1 VTNRKFTKG
10 NTMKIHSR
18 AAALALSALLALPF
32 ALHSAF
38 AADYPTKPVRMIV
51 TFPPGG
57 GMDTMARLIAGPL
70 GDRLKQPVVVDN
82 RPGASGL
89 IGAEA
94 AAKSAPDGYTLLMGS
109 ADTHAINPAVFT
121 NIRYDAIK
129 DFAPVALLGDLPM
142 TLVVNPSVPATTI
155 EEFLRVVKE
164 RPGKMTYSSWG
175 IGSGSQIAME
185 TILQPGGLQMLHVPF
200 PGSAPAIAA
209 VIGGQVDAMMVTLPT
224 SEGNHAS
231 GRVRILGVTPIR
243 RPAGS
248 PDYPRAGMPPDV
260 AIWVGVFAPAKTDPA
275 IVAQLNRDIKSLM
288 DDPAV
293 RASFA
298 KTGLEVV
305 PTIAPPAEFAR
316 FVESSYASWG
326 KTVRAANIKVEL
338 K

>member
-1 VTNRKFTKG
+1 MATGNR
-10 NTMKIHSR
+10 
-18 AAALALSALLALPF
+18 F
-32 ALHSAF
+32 AMF
-38 AADYPTKPVRMIV
+38 AATFVLVAPLIGAPVSASDYPNKPVKMIV

-57 GMDTMARLIAGPL
+57 GMDTMARLLSGPL
-70 GDRLKQPVVVDN
+70 QDRLKQPIIVDN
-82 RPGASGL
+82 RPGASGM

-94 AAKSAPDGYTLLMGS
+94 AAKSLPDGYTLILGS

-142 TLVVNPSVPATTI
+142 TLVVNPSVPANSI
-155 EEFLRVVKE
+155 EEFLRIVKE
-164 RPGKMTYSSWG
+164 RPGKLTYSSWG

-185 TILQPGGLQMLHVPF
+185 TILQPGKLEMLHVPF

-209 VIGGQVDAMMVTLPT
+209 LMGGQVDAMMVTLPT
-224 SEGNHAS
+224 SEPNHIA

-248 PDYPRAGMPPDV
+248 PDYPRAGMPPDLG
-260 AIWVGVFAPAKTDPA
+260 IWVGVFAPAKTDPA
-275 IVAQLNRDIKSLM
+275 IVAQLNRELKAML
-288 DDPAV
+288 DDAAV

-316 FVESSYASWG
+316 FVAASNASWG
-326 KTVRAANIKVEL
+326 KTVREAKIQVDL

>member
-1 VTNRKFTKG
+1 VATSNR
-10 NTMKIHSR
+10 
-18 AAALALSALLALPF
+18 LALLAATFVLAAP
-32 ALHSAF
+32 LAF
-38 AADYPTKPVRMIV
+38 AQGYPNKPVKMIV

-57 GMDTMARLIAGPL
+57 GMDTMARLLAGPL
-70 GDRLKQPVVVDN
+70 QDRLKQPVVVEN
-82 RPGASGL
+82 RPGASGM

-94 AAKSAPDGYTLLMGS
+94 AAKSPPDGYTLLMGS

-142 TLVVNPSVPATTI
+142 TLVVNPSVPAKNI
-155 EEFLRVVKE
+155 EEFLRLVKE

-185 TILQPGGLQMLHVPF
+185 TILQPGKLQMLHVPF
-200 PGSAPAIAA
+200 QGTAPAIAA
-209 VIGGQVDAMMVTLPT
+209 LMGGQVDAMMVTLPT
-224 SEGNHAS
+224 SEPNHIS
-231 GRVRILGVTPIR
+231 GKVRILGVTPIR

-260 AIWVGVFAPAKTDPA
+260 GIWVGVFAPAKTDPA
-275 IVAQLNRDIKSLM
+275 IVAQLNREMKALM
-288 DDPAV
+288 DDATV

-305 PTIAPPAEFAR
+305 PSVTPPAEFAR
-316 FVESSYASWG
+316 FVEASYASWG
-326 KTVRAANIKVEL
+326 KTVRAANIQVDL
-338 K
+338 KQ

>member
-1 VTNRKFTKG
+1 MATRNRFA
-10 NTMKIHSR
+10 ML
-18 AAALALSALLALPF
+18 AAALVLAVPFIGASVSAQ
-32 ALHSAF
+32 
-38 AADYPTKPVRMIV
+38 DYPNKPVKMIV

-57 GMDTMARLIAGPL
+57 GMDTMARLLSGPL
-70 GDRLKQPVVVDN
+70 QERLKQPIIVDN
-82 RPGASGL
+82 RPGASGM

-94 AAKSAPDGYTLLMGS
+94 AAKSPPDGYSLILGS

-142 TLVVNPSVPATTI
+142 TLVVNPSVPANTI
-155 EEFLRVVKE
+155 EEFLRIVKE
-164 RPGKMTYSSWG
+164 RPGKLTYSSWG

-185 TILQPGGLQMLHVPF
+185 TILQPDKLQMLHVPF

-209 VIGGQVDAMMVTLPT
+209 LMGGQVDAMMVTLPT
-224 SEGNHAS
+224 SEPNHIA

-248 PDYPRAGMPPDV
+248 PDYPRAGMPPDLG
-260 AIWVGVFAPAKTDPA
+260 IWVGVFAPAKTDPA
-275 IVAQLNRDIKSLM
+275 IVAQLNRELKALM

-305 PTIAPPAEFAR
+305 PTVASPAEFAH
-316 FVESSYASWG
+316 FVAASNASWG
-326 KTVRAANIKVEL
+326 KTVREAKIQVDL

>member
-1 VTNRKFTKG
+1 
-10 NTMKIHSR
+10 MKIRSR
-18 AAALALSALLALPF
+18 FAALAATLVFAAPF
-32 ALHSAF
+32 FAAPVS
-38 AADYPTKPVRMIV
+38 AADYPNKPVRVIV

-57 GMDTMARLIAGPL
+57 GMDNMARLLSGPL

-82 RPGASGL
+82 RPGASGM

-94 AAKSAPDGYTLLMGS
+94 AAKAAPDGYTLILGS
-109 ADTHAINPAVFT
+109 ADTHAINPAVFS

-142 TLVVNPSVPATTI
+142 TLIVNPNVPAKSI
-155 EEFLRVVKE
+155 DEFLRVVKE

-185 TILQPGGLQMLHVPF
+185 TLLQPGGLQMLHVPF

-209 VIGGQVDAMMVTLPT
+209 LMGGQVDAMMVTLPT

-231 GRVRILGVTPIR
+231 GRVRILGVTPIN

-248 PDYPRAGMPPDV
+248 PDFPRAGMPPDV
-260 AIWVGVFAPAKTDPA
+260 AIWVGLFAPARTDPS
-275 IVAQLNRDIKSLM
+275 IVALLNREVKALM
-288 DDPAV
+288 ADAAV

-305 PTIAPPAEFAR
+305 PTVASPAEFAR
-316 FVESSYASWG
+316 FVEASFTSWG

>member
-1 VTNRKFTKG
+1 MATGGRFAVL
-10 NTMKIHSR
+10 
-18 AAALALSALLALPF
+18 AAGVFLAASIVGGAVD
-32 ALHSAF
+32 
-38 AADYPTKPVRMIV
+38 AADYPNKPVKMIV

-57 GMDTMARLIAGPL
+57 GMDTMARLLSGPL
-70 GDRLKQPVVVDN
+70 QDRLKQPVIVDN
-82 RPGASGL
+82 RPGASGM

-94 AAKSAPDGYTLLMGS
+94 AAKAPPDGYTLILGS

-142 TLVVNPSVPATTI
+142 TLVVNPSVPAHSI
-155 EEFLRVVKE
+155 EEFLRIVKE
-164 RPGKMTYSSWG
+164 RPGKLTYSSWG

-185 TILQPGGLQMLHVPF
+185 TILQPEKLQMLHVPF

-209 VIGGQVDAMMVTLPT
+209 LMGGQVDAMMVTLPT
-224 SEGNHAS
+224 SEPNHIA

-243 RPAGS
+243 RPPGS
-248 PDYPRAGMPPDV
+248 PDYPRTGMPPDLG
-260 AIWVGVFAPAKTDPA
+260 IWVGVFAPAKTDPA
-275 IVAQLNRDIKSLM
+275 IVALLNREVKALM
-288 DDPAV
+288 DDATV

-305 PTIAPPAEFAR
+305 PTVGTPTEFAR
-316 FVESSYASWG
+316 FVAESNASWG
-326 KTVRAANIKVEL
+326 KTVREAKIQADL

>member
-1 VTNRKFTKG
+1 MATSNRFAKL
-10 NTMKIHSR
+10 
-18 AAALALSALLALPF
+18 AATFVLAASLVGAPASP
-32 ALHSAF
+32 S
-38 AADYPTKPVRMIV
+38 DYPNKPVKMIV

-57 GMDTMARLIAGPL
+57 GMDTMARLLSGPL
-70 GDRLKQPVVVDN
+70 QDRLKQPIIVDN
-82 RPGASGL
+82 RPGASGM

-94 AAKSAPDGYTLLMGS
+94 AAKSLPDGYTLILGS

-142 TLVVNPSVPATTI
+142 TLVVNPSVPANSI
-155 EEFLRVVKE
+155 EEFLRLVKE
-164 RPGKMTYSSWG
+164 RPGKLTYSSWG

-185 TILQPGGLQMLHVPF
+185 TVLQPEKLQMLHVPF

-209 VIGGQVDAMMVTLPT
+209 LMGGQVDAMMVTLPT
-224 SEGNHAS
+224 SEPNHIA

-248 PDYPRAGMPPDV
+248 PDYPRAGMPPDL

-275 IVAQLNRDIKSLM
+275 IVAQLNRELKAMM
-288 DDPAV
+288 DDAAV

-305 PTIAPPAEFAR
+305 PTVAPPAEFAR
-316 FVESSYASWG
+316 FVAASNASWG
-326 KTVRAANIKVEL
+326 KTVREAKIQVDL

>member
-1 VTNRKFTKG
+1 
-10 NTMKIHSR
+10 MKR
-18 AAALALSALLALPF
+18 LLFLLAMLPML
-32 ALHSAF
+32 AV
-38 AADYPTKPVRMIV
+38 AADYPTKPVKIIV

-57 GMDTMARLIAGPL
+57 GMDTMARLISAPL
-70 GDRLKQPVVVDN
+70 QDRLKQPIVVEN

-121 NIRYDAIK
+121 NIRYDAIN

-142 TLVVNPSVPATTI
+142 TLIVNPNVKATSI
-155 EEFLRVVKE
+155 AEFVALVKAN
-164 RPGKMTYSSWG
+164 PGKMTYSSWG
-175 IGSGSQIAME
+175 VGSGSQIAME
-185 TILQPGGLQMLHVPF
+185 TLLQPAGGKMLHVPF
-200 PGSAPAIAA
+200 AGSAPAIAA
-209 VIGGQVDAMMVTLPT
+209 LMGGQVDAMMVTLPT
-224 SEGNHAS
+224 SEPNHVS
-231 GRVRILGVTPIR
+231 GKVRILGVTPIR

-248 PDYPRAGMPPDV
+248 ADYPRAGMPADV

-275 IVAQLNRDIKSLM
+275 IVAQLNREIKALM

-293 RASFA
+293 RGSFA

-305 PTIAPPAEFAR
+305 PTVPSPAEFAR
-316 FVESSYASWG
+316 FVEASYAAWG
-326 KTVRAANIKVEL
+326 KTVREANIKVEL

>member
-1 VTNRKFTKG
+1 
-10 NTMKIHSR
+10 MKIHSR
-18 AAALALSALLALPF
+18 FAALAGALVLAAPF
-32 ALHSAF
+32 FATQVS
-38 AADYPTKPVRMIV
+38 AADYPNKPVRVIV

-57 GMDTMARLIAGPL
+57 GMDTMARLLSGPL

-82 RPGASGL
+82 RPGASGM

-94 AAKSAPDGYTLLMGS
+94 AARSAPDGYTLILGS
-109 ADTHAINPAVFT
+109 ADTHAINPAVFS

-142 TLVVNPSVPATTI
+142 TLVVNPNVPAKTI

-164 RPGKMTYSSWG
+164 RPGKMTYGSWG

-185 TILQPGGLQMLHVPF
+185 TVLQPGGLQMLHVPF

-209 VIGGQVDAMMVTLPT
+209 VMGGQVDAMMVTLPT

-248 PDYPRAGMPPDV
+248 PDFPRAGMPPEV
-260 AIWVGVFAPAKTDPA
+260 AIWVGMFAPAKTDPA
-275 IVAQLNRDIKSLM
+275 IVAQLNREIKALM
-288 DDPAV
+288 DDATI

-305 PTIAPPAEFAR
+305 PSVAPPAEFAR
-316 FVESSYASWG
+316 FVEASVASWG

>member
-1 VTNRKFTKG
+1 VATSNR
-10 NTMKIHSR
+10 
-18 AAALALSALLALPF
+18 LALLAATFVLAAP
-32 ALHSAF
+32 LAF
-38 AADYPTKPVRMIV
+38 AQGYPNKPVKMIV

-57 GMDTMARLIAGPL
+57 GMDTMARLLAGPL
-70 GDRLKQPVVVDN
+70 QDRLKQPVVVEN
-82 RPGASGL
+82 RPGASGM

-94 AAKSAPDGYTLLMGS
+94 AAKSPPDGYTLLMGS

-142 TLVVNPSVPATTI
+142 TLVVNPSVPAKNI
-155 EEFLRVVKE
+155 EEFLRLVKE

-185 TILQPGGLQMLHVPF
+185 TILQPGKLQMLHVPF
-200 PGSAPAIAA
+200 QGTAPAIAA
-209 VIGGQVDAMMVTLPT
+209 LMGGQVDAMMVTLPT
-224 SEGNHAS
+224 SEPNHIS
-231 GRVRILGVTPIR
+231 GKVRILGVTPIR

-260 AIWVGVFAPAKTDPA
+260 GIWVGVFAPAKTDPA
-275 IVAQLNRDIKSLM
+275 IVAQLNREMKALM
-288 DDPAV
+288 DDATV

-305 PTIAPPAEFAR
+305 PSVTPPGEFAR
-316 FVESSYASWG
+316 FVEASYASWG
-326 KTVRAANIKVEL
+326 KTVRAANIQVDL
-338 K
+338 KQ

>member
-1 VTNRKFTKG
+1 MMT
-10 NTMKIHSR
+10 IHCR
-18 AAALALSALLALPF
+18 IAALAATLALSVPLVI
-32 ALHSAF
+32 AP
-38 AADYPTKPVRMIV
+38 AAAAEYPTKPVRMIV

-57 GMDTMARLIAGPL
+57 GMDTMARLISGPL

-94 AAKSAPDGYTLLMGS
+94 AARAAPDGYTLLMGS
-109 ADTHAINPAVFT
+109 ADTHAINPAVFS

-142 TLVVNPSVPATTI
+142 TLVVNPNVPANNI
-155 EEFLRVVKE
+155 EEFLRIVKE

-185 TILQPGGLQMLHVPF
+185 TILQPGKLQMLHVPF

-209 VIGGQVDAMMVTLPT
+209 IMGGQVDAMMVTLPT
-224 SEGNHAS
+224 SEPNHSS

-248 PDYPRAGMPPDV
+248 PDYPRAGMPPDLG
-260 AIWVGVFAPAKTDPA
+260 IWVGVFAPAKTDPA
-275 IVAQLNRDIKSLM
+275 IVALLNRDIKALM
-288 DDPAV
+288 DDAAV

-305 PTIAPPAEFAR
+305 PSVAPPAEFAR
-316 FVESSYASWG
+316 FVEASNASWG
-326 KTVRAANIKVEL
+326 KTVRDANIKVEL

>member
-1 VTNRKFTKG
+1 
-10 NTMKIHSR
+10 MKIHSR
-18 AAALALSALLALPF
+18 FAALAATFILATPLV
-32 ALHSAF
+32 ATSVS
-38 AADYPTKPVRMIV
+38 AADYPTKPVRVIV

-57 GMDTMARLIAGPL
+57 GMDTMARLISGPL
-70 GDRLKQPVVVDN
+70 GERLKQPVVVDN
-82 RPGASGL
+82 RPGASGM

-94 AAKSAPDGYTLLMGS
+94 AAKAAPDGYTLILGS
-109 ADTHAINPAVFT
+109 ADTHAINPAVFS

-129 DFAPVALLGDLPM
+129 DFAPIALLGDLPM
-142 TLVVNPSVPATTI
+142 TLVVNPNVPANTI

-164 RPGKMTYSSWG
+164 RPGKMTYASWG

-185 TILQPGGLQMLHVPF
+185 TVLQPGGLQMLHVPF

-209 VIGGQVDAMMVTLPT
+209 VMGGQVDAMMVTLPT

-243 RPAGS
+243 RPAGA
-248 PDYPRAGMPPDV
+248 PDFPRAGMPPDV
-260 AIWVGVFAPAKTDPA
+260 AIWVGMFAPAKTDPA
-275 IVAQLNRDIKSLM
+275 IVAQLNREIKALM
-288 DDPAV
+288 DDATI

-305 PTIAPPAEFAR
+305 SSVAPPAEFAR
-316 FVESSYASWG
+316 FVEASAASWG